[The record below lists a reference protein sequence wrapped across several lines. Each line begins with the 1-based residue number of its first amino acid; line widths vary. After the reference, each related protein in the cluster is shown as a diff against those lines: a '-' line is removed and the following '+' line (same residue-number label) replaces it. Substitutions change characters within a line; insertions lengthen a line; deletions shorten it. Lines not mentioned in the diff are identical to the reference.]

1 MVPLIRRKARPT
13 QNQAMAS
20 RNTRWPMGSFGSSTF
35 LPGALPFSLRASLPT
50 DSCMAS
56 AFTFHRHRPLDQR
69 VFRTVSIFPVMR
81 VAVALADFQLHE
93 IGGIHGLAQGRERN
107 IAERIRA
114 KELANFFRRVRGSD
128 ELFARGRVH
137 AVVTGRNRGRAADA
151 HGHFAGAGVRTHGGV
166 LAL

>member
-20 RNTRWPMGSFGSSTF
+20 RHTRWPMGSFGSSTF
-35 LPGALPFSLRASLPT
+35 LPGALTFSLRASLPT

-69 VFRTVSIFPVMR
+69 VFRTVSMFLIMS
-81 VAVALADFQLHE
+81 VAVALPDLQLHE
-93 IGGIHGLAQGRERN
+93 IRGIDAGITRRTELAFGVVNSLTKRGERN

-114 KELANFFRRVRGSD
+114 EELANFLRRVRGGD
-128 ELFARGRVH
+128 EFFARGGVH
-137 AVVTGRNRGRAADA
+137 AVVTGRNRG
-151 HGHFAGAGVRTHGGV
+151 
-166 LAL
+166 